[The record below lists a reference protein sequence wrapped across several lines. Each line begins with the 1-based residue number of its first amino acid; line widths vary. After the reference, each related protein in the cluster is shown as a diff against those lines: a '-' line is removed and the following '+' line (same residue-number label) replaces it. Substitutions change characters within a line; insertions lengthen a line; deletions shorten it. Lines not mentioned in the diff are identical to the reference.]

1 MEFIVTLQKIGFGR
15 LRYDY
20 EPVSTESHLKVL
32 GDSSLNPK
40 PPKPKILNPET
51 LNPYR
56 SLIGTLKGTLIVPL

>member
-1 MEFIVTLQKIGFGR
+1 MTLQKIGFGR

-40 PPKPKILNPET
+40 TPKPKILNPET

-56 SLIGTLKGTLIVPL
+56 SL